1 MFLLLW
7 SHDIHIF
14 QSAPLFSQYQTDVP
28 GTCGWTWK
36 RFVSRVLISS
46 PERSQNMKA
55 TRKRIEK
62 RGAKE
67 RLWLSCDLKRKS
79 CPAKQVSFLGIYQG
93 NTNHQG
99 SKGHKS
105 RLPASDLFLF
115 GVYRPQP
122 QQCAWYIR
130 RPFFKSN
137 AQNCQNK
144 EGKEN

>member
-14 QSAPLFSQYQTDVP
+14 QSAPLFGQYQTDVP

-36 RFVSRVLISS
+36 RFVRRVLISS

-55 TRKRIEK
+55 TRGSKSEVQR
-62 RGAKE
+62 RGCGSLAISKE
-67 RLWLSCDLKRKS
+67 RAVLQNRCHFWAFTRETLITRE
-79 CPAKQVSFLGIYQG
+79 AKGINRACRLQTFSF
-93 NTNHQG
+93 
-99 SKGHKS
+99 
-105 RLPASDLFLF
+105 F
-115 GVYRPQP
+115 GVYQPQP
-122 QQCAWYIR
+122 QQCAWHIR

-144 EGKEN
+144 ESKEN